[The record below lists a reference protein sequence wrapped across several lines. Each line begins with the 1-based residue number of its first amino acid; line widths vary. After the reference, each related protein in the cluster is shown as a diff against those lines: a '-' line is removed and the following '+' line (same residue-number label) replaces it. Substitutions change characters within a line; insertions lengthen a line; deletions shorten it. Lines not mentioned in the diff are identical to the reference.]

1 MIPLPFLKKKKKQ
14 VKKVYI
20 PVDLVLNY
28 ASQGLSEPEI
38 ASHLE
43 EQGFEQEHIDRAL
56 RIALKER
63 ISPERLHT
71 MPDTALP
78 ATAPNED
85 YQMAPPLGLEPPQ
98 PLTEPGQVE
107 QISRRPQPMP
117 QHQPQPYQAPMGMPP
132 ERIISPQG
140 PRPMTAE
147 QARETSFTFEGRE
160 PESFHSAPEDITIEE
175 LIEGIVHDRWND
187 FEERLID
194 FEKRDMQL
202 ENEIEDIRKSVR
214 ELKGSLS
221 RREEGIVTKLD
232 EFGGS
237 VDNIE
242 GRIDSIEK
250 VFKDFLPELTQNIKS
265 MSDLV
270 EKIKEE
276 RK

>member
-1 MIPLPFLKKKKKQ
+1 MIPLPFLKKKKK

-38 ASHLE
+38 TSRLK
-43 EQGFEQEHIDRAL
+43 EQGFEQDHIDRAL

-63 ISPERLHT
+63 ISPERLQHA
-71 MPDTALP
+71 MPSTGMP
-78 ATAPNED
+78 ATAPDNNYD
-85 YQMAPPLGLEPPQ
+85 MATPLGLEPPQ
-98 PLTEPGQVE
+98 PLTEPGQVP
-107 QISRRPQPMP
+107 QITRRPEPMP
-117 QHQPQPYQAPMGMPP
+117 QHQQYQAPMGMPP

-147 QARETSFTFEGRE
+147 QARKTPFTLEGGE

-175 LIEGIVHDRWND
+175 LIEGIVHERWRE

-202 ENEIEDIRKSVR
+202 ENEIEDMRKSIR
-214 ELKGSLS
+214 EFKSSLS
-221 RREEGIVTKLD
+221 NRDEGLVTKLD

-242 GRIDSIEK
+242 GRIGSIEK